1 MTPAIA
7 DNKTLQEWR
16 KTARFWTKHSD
27 TIRTMFAPLTEALIR
42 DAGIGEGQTVLDVAG
57 GAGEPSLGIAERG
70 GPAGAVTCTD
80 AGAGMGGAAE
90 SGAQRRGPEKNSFQE
105 WGGESLPFRSKS
117 VGAVG

>member
-57 GAGEPSLGIAERG
+57 GAGEPSVGIAERV
-70 GPAGAVTCTD
+70 GPAGAGTRAHAV
-80 AGAGMGGAAE
+80 GGIVAPAS
-90 SGAQRRGPEKNSFQE
+90 SGAPAACPTNISFAHC
-105 WGGESLPFRSKS
+105 
-117 VGAVG
+117 GARPPAFD